1 MAIKIGMVSLGC
13 PKNQVDAEIM
23 LSCLSKAGY
32 EITPVEAE
40 AEVIIINTCGFIED
54 AKAEAIENIIES
66 AKFKE
71 DGVLKALIVTG
82 CLAERYRDEISGE
95 IPEVDVV
102 VGIGKNHEI
111 VDVVENALK
120 GKKENRFGLK
130 EDLVYEGERI
140 LTTPFYSAYLKVAEG
155 CDNCCTY
162 CAIPSIRGK
171 FRSRS
176 IESCIKEAEELAL
189 KGVTELTVIAQ
200 DTTRYGEDL
209 TGGKSLLPELLRRLS
224 QIEGIHWIRTLYTYP
239 ERITDELLEEI
250 NSNEK
255 LVKYLDM
262 PIQHCVGSILERMNR
277 QGDQKSLEAL
287 INKIRQK
294 VPGITLRTTVMTGF
308 PGETQEDFE
317 ALCEFT
323 QKMKFDR
330 LGSFAYS
337 EEEGT
342 PAADFE
348 GQIDKQVRVDRSENI
363 MEQQLRITDEKNN
376 SKIGS
381 VVEVLIEGYDNYI
394 RCYFGRSTADAPEID
409 GKVFFISDKPL
420 KIGEYQNVLINDTI
434 DYDLLGER
442 EGME

>member
-1 MAIKIGMVSLGC
+1 L
-13 PKNQVDAEIM
+13 Q
-23 LSCLSKAGY
+23 CLFY
-32 EITPVEAE
+32 
-40 AEVIIINTCGFIED
+40 N
-54 AKAEAIENIIES
+54 N
-66 AKFKE
+66 
-71 DGVLKALIVTG
+71 
-82 CLAERYRDEISGE
+82 
-95 IPEVDVV
+95 
-102 VGIGKNHEI
+102 
-111 VDVVENALK
+111 
-120 GKKENRFGLK
+120 
-130 EDLVYEGERI
+130 EGERI